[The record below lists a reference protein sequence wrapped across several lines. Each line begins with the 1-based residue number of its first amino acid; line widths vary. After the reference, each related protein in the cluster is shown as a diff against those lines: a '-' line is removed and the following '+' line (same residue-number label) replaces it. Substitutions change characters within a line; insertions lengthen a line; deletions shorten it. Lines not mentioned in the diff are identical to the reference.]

1 MPGVTLFDV
10 ADLFEPEHS
19 FGSRPPPDAPAAVVE
34 AADPAAPE
42 TPVTEPEPVED
53 GGARTA
59 VPEVEVRISKRRKKT
74 SEAKWVGGRIV
85 VSLPA
90 HLDGEN
96 RQKTIDW
103 LVDRLLTRHRLQ
115 SGLDDDGLLARA
127 IELSDRYLVGARPAS
142 VRWVTNQ
149 TARWGSCSFSSGD
162 IRLSHRLRVVPEWV
176 LDSVLVHEVA
186 HLTHPDH
193 SPAFHAAR
201 RRLPAS
207 RGSGRVPG
215 RLRPRALEPV
225 AAVPAGLS
233 GHGPTVLADARS
245 PRRRPRPRR
254 RADAGAA
261 GQELEHLGMTSEA
274 PVVQQPR
281 WRTMVHEHRLFLWVL
296 ASAALLRA
304 IVTFTFR
311 PAFFFT
317 GDSVVYLNNSTHLVP
332 ETARPI
338 LYAVFLRI
346 VLTVHA
352 LILVPAIQHVMG
364 LATATVTYAL
374 LRHLGVGKGI
384 AVLGTLFVLFDPL
397 QLVMEENILSES
409 LFQIL
414 IVVSLA
420 ALVWNLR
427 PSVWL
432 CALVGVGLAAATITR
447 NVGLILIVPVLVFA
461 LARRFGL
468 WRTLAI
474 ALSFLLPLLGYA
486 GWFETT
492 NGQFALQDYSGKFLY
507 GRVAPFATCAGL
519 DLTKTE
525 RTMCPTP
532 GPRSPWPTWY
542 DFGPD
547 SPLCASRWPRIPMPI
562 RSRKAS
568 PSRSLSTSRSVT
580 SPW

>member
-1 MPGVTLFDV
+1 M
-10 ADLFEPEHS
+10 
-19 FGSRPPPDAPAAVVE
+19 
-34 AADPAAPE
+34 
-42 TPVTEPEPVED
+42 TP
-53 GGARTA
+53 
-59 VPEVEVRISKRRKKT
+59 
-74 SEAKWVGGRIV
+74 
-85 VSLPA
+85 
-90 HLDGEN
+90 
-96 RQKTIDW
+96 
-103 LVDRLLTRHRLQ
+103 
-115 SGLDDDGLLARA
+115 
-127 IELSDRYLVGARPAS
+127 
-142 VRWVTNQ
+142 
-149 TARWGSCSFSSGD
+149 
-162 IRLSHRLRVVPEWV
+162 
-176 LDSVLVHEVA
+176 
-186 HLTHPDH
+186 
-193 SPAFHAAR
+193 
-201 RRLPAS
+201 
-207 RGSGRVPG
+207 
-215 RLRPRALEPV
+215 
-225 AAVPAGLS
+225 
-233 GHGPTVLADARS
+233 
-245 PRRRPRPRR
+245 
-254 RADAGAA
+254 
-261 GQELEHLGMTSEA
+261 EA

-296 ASAALLRA
+296 ALAALLRA

-414 IVVSLA
+414 IVVALA

-432 CALVGVGLAAATITR
+432 CALVGFGLAAATVTR

-507 GRVAPFATCAGL
+507 GRVAPFASCAGL

-547 SPLCASRWPRIPMPI
+547 SPLLREPLASDPDANQVAESFALKVIEHQPVSYLSVVTGDFLDFFKPA
-562 RSRKAS
+562 RSSEPDADPVATDFVFRSDHLTAYPS
-568 PSRSLSTSRSVT
+568 PAIDAWIQQADGSRSAHAVIVRPVASALIFWQRWFYFPGPLLALALLAGFAAAIGRTRGFAWRLGAEGVLYGACAVVLLYGPVATAVFDYRYLVPVFPLLGTSGALGLTVILDHVRLSRQQRRRRAEGESAETSDQSSTLADV
-580 SPW
+580 SSGV